1 MNQKKTILLAADPGQ
16 MRDDI
21 ANLLTG
27 GGHLVLPAGTTE
39 EGIEAAKG
47 HRIDILIL
55 DLNAE
60 GLGGYAFLESLLNDV
75 VLSNVPTVLLLAD
88 SAGDIDE
95 NRNITLGVKD
105 TIIKSHATAADIGTR
120 LLPHLGSAASD
131 PFQAEGFKVL
141 VVEDDNFLRDLLARK
156 LGQENCQ
163 FIAAIDGENALKI
176 MNEDKPSIV
185 LLDLILPGID
195 GFEVLSKIRENPE
208 IKDVP
213 VVILSNLGQ
222 DSDIQRAKELGA
234 NDFLIKANFS
244 IDEVISKIKDLVR
257 TKGVK

>member
-21 ANLLTG
+21 ETLLKG
-27 GGHLVLPAGTTE
+27 GGHMVLTVATSE

-55 DLNAE
+55 DMNADAI
-60 GLGGYAFLESLLNDV
+60 GGYSFLDSLLNDV
-75 VLSNVPTVLLLAD
+75 VLQNVPTILLLAD

-95 NRNITLGVKD
+95 NRNITLGVKEYL
-105 TIIKSHATAADIGTR
+105 IKSNATAADIGTR
-120 LLPHLGSAASD
+120 LLPHLGSASGD
-131 PFQAEGFKVL
+131 PLQAPGFKVL

-195 GFEVLSKIRENPE
+195 GFEVLSKIRENPD

-244 IDEVISKIKDLVR
+244 IDEVIGKIKDLVR
-257 TKGVK
+257 SRGTK